1 MLNDLISLSNILSIA
16 LTLVWMCQW
25 LACKL
30 IELVNLKEVV
40 LIGVWFCA
48 K

>member
-1 MLNDLISLSNILSIA
+1 MLNDLISLCNILSIA

-30 IELVNLKEVV
+30 IELLTWRTLL